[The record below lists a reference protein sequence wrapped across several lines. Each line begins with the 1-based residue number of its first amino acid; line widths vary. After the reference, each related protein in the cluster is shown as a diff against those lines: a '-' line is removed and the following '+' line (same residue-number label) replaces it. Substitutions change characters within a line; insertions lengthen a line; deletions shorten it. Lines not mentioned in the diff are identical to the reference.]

1 MRNISDKEQLF
12 QTAIYATPPLIVGPE
27 QVRIFPG
34 SLPVGDAPGGS
45 LALCEISRPRSEDP
59 LVILWDAQKQRGL
72 GMWIACEEE
81 FSPVSVERPGP
92 EAALV
97 VRHTQHVIVRLAP
110 GESVTLGRQFFWL
123 THGSRDAALAGV
135 QAVYCR
141 DYVRISPENREEFT
155 GALRCAIS
163 VGTLC

>member
-1 MRNISDKEQLF
+1 M
-12 QTAIYATPPLIVGPE
+12 
-27 QVRIFPG
+27 
-34 SLPVGDAPGGS
+34 
-45 LALCEISRPRSEDP
+45 
-59 LVILWDAQKQRGL
+59 
-72 GMWIACEEE
+72 
-81 FSPVSVERPGP
+81 SVERPGP

-97 VRHTQHVIVRLAP
+97 VRHTQQVIVRLAP